1 MHNPPEV
8 LRASHL
14 YHLSDVSRRQR
25 SSKRLF
31 SRLTGE
37 SQTSG
42 LDMHVY
48 MATSRVDVTTEKALT
63 AALLE
68 SKRFEKTGHLEK
80 ALDKLE
86 RLLPETE
93 NPNNPSSLRLIKRIA
108 TLCNRLTTSSHSQ
121 RSVVRYLRTAE
132 QVLAIAQTR
141 AKSDNQLL
149 NEGCFRLTVL
159 TFNNWATYHKE
170 KRSYH
175 MALSY
180 LLRAGKMIE
189 GMGEVLNPDTLELCA
204 KTKLNIA
211 ALYSELRRYPEAV
224 EFAEQC
230 LATLQLELNLRLTG
244 RRFEDLHGKDKLKFD
259 NMIGT
264 YVVAFYNIG
273 VAEESQS
280 HGSNAIE
287 AYRNAVSIGKRFLST
302 EHAVLK
308 LAERALK
315 ETPVDMNTAR
325 TDVRPVHKVPS
336 RDVMGDPLREAQL
349 PTEEVPI
356 IPISDASG
364 HFSADLSAVQGE
376 QSHDDPDSSLHEI
389 YKEEE
394 FKYYTPEQLGKL
406 QQRLA
411 KGTGLNFVS
420 ADKYFYTKIT
430 KTLNVSKDVK
440 FLRPLSA

>member
-1 MHNPPEV
+1 M
-8 LRASHL
+8 AS
-14 YHLSDVSRRQR
+14 
-25 SSKRLF
+25 
-31 SRLTGE
+31 
-37 SQTSG
+37 
-42 LDMHVY
+42 
-48 MATSRVDVTTEKALT
+48 ARVDATTEKALS
-63 AALLE
+63 AALVE
-68 SKRFEKTGHLEK
+68 SKRLEKSGHLDK

-86 RLLPETE
+86 QVLPEVD
-93 NPNNPSSLRLIKRIA
+93 NSNIPSSTRLTKRIA
-108 TLCNRLTTSSHSQ
+108 TLCNRLATSSHSL
-121 RSVVRYLRTAE
+121 RSVVKYLRTAE
-132 QVLAIAQTR
+132 QVLAVPVAR
-141 AKSDNQLL
+141 ARGENAVLD
-149 NEGCFRLTVL
+149 EGCFRLVVL

-189 GMGEVLNPDTLELCA
+189 SMGEVLNPDTLELCA

-244 RRFEDLHGKDKLKFD
+244 RRLEDLYGKDKLKFE

-273 VAEESQS
+273 VAEESQA
-280 HGSNAIE
+280 HGTNALE

-302 EHAVLK
+302 DHSVLK
-308 LAERALK
+308 LAEAALRDTPLPETITTRIPPRSAPRAA
-315 ETPVDMNTAR
+315 D
-325 TDVRPVHKVPS
+325 
-336 RDVMGDPLREAQL
+336 RDVLGDQLQQAQL
-349 PTEEVPI
+349 PTEE
-356 IPISDASG
+356 IPHSLASEAIS
-364 HFSADLSAVQGE
+364 HFSADISAVEGE
-376 QSHDDPDSSLHEI
+376 RSRSENQPSPPRNR
-389 YKEEE
+389 EEE
-394 FKYYTPEQLGKL
+394 LKYYTPEQLGKL

-430 KTLNVSKDVK
+430 KTLNVSQDVK

>member
-1 MHNPPEV
+1 MD
-8 LRASHL
+8 A
-14 YHLSDVSRRQR
+14 
-25 SSKRLF
+25 
-31 SRLTGE
+31 
-37 SQTSG
+37 
-42 LDMHVY
+42 
-48 MATSRVDVTTEKALT
+48 TTEKALSS
-63 AALLE
+63 ALAE
-68 SKRFEKTGHLEK
+68 SKRLEKAGHLDK

-86 RLLPETE
+86 QVLPEVD
-93 NPNNPSSLRLIKRIA
+93 NSNIPSSTRLIKRIA
-108 TLCNRLTTSSHSQ
+108 TLCNRLATSSHSL
-121 RSVVRYLRTAE
+121 RSAVKYLRTAE
-132 QVLAIAQTR
+132 QVLAVPMAR
-141 AKSDNQLL
+141 AKGENLVLD
-149 NEGCFRLTVL
+149 EGCFRLVVL

-189 GMGEVLNPDTLELCA
+189 SMGEVLNPDTLELCA

-244 RRFEDLHGKDKLKFD
+244 RRLEELYGKDKLKFD

-273 VAEESQS
+273 VAEESQA
-280 HGSNAIE
+280 HGTNAIE

-302 EHAVLK
+302 DHSVLR
-308 LAERALK
+308 LAEAALHDTPLP
-315 ETPVDMNTAR
+315 ETITTRIPPHSAPR
-325 TDVRPVHKVPS
+325 S
-336 RDVMGDPLREAQL
+336 RDRDVLGDQLQQAHL
-349 PTEEVPI
+349 PTEE
-356 IPISDASG
+356 IPQSRASEAIS
-364 HFSADLSAVQGE
+364 HFSADISAVEGE
-376 QSHDDPDSSLHEI
+376 NIRSEKQLSPDRNR
-389 YKEEE
+389 EEE

-430 KTLNVSKDVK
+430 KTLNVSQDVK